1 MKAFVT
7 NFKKTASNLL
17 HGALDHRIGTE
28 DGRHPS
34 GHQQPLL
41 AVKLFKMVWR
51 SDVTRHQT
59 LRVPWRV
66 GDIEVNEEKRLDC

>member
-17 HGALDHRIGTE
+17 HGALEHRIGTKH
-28 DGRHPS
+28 GRHPS

-41 AVKLFKMVWR
+41 AVKRFKKVWLT
-51 SDVTRHQT
+51 DVTRHQT

-66 GDIEVNEEKRLDC
+66 GDIEVKEVKRLDC